1 MQVRVLLFG
10 SLREAAGA
18 KEFSVELPERARVVA
33 LRALLVSSQPAFEG
47 LAGRLRVAVNR
58 EFAAD
63 DAVLAEGDE
72 VAFLPPVSGG
82 SRSHAGAGDDRPRC
96 TISERPLDADAVAA
110 RVVGPD
116 AGGVVS
122 FVGAVRDNARGRM
135 IRHLVYEAYPA
146 MALAEMERI
155 CDAAAQR
162 WPGARVAIAHR
173 VGHLEVGDL
182 AVVVV
187 AAAAHRAEAF
197 EACRFAIDTLKETV
211 PIWKKE
217 VSTDGAYWVDD
228 HP

>member
-18 KEFSVELPERARVVA
+18 KELSVALPERARVVA
-33 LRALLVSSQPAFEG
+33 LRELLMASQPAFEK

-58 EFAAD
+58 EFATD
-63 DAVLAEGDE
+63 DAVLGDGDE

-82 SRSHAGAGDDRPRC
+82 SSRHANADDDRARC
-96 TISERPLDADAVAA
+96 TISVRPLDAEAVAA
-110 RVVGPD
+110 RVAGAD

-122 FVGAVRDNARGRM
+122 FIGAVRDHARGRA
-135 IRHLVYEAYPA
+135 IRHLEYEAYPA
-146 MALAEMERI
+146 MALGEMERI

-162 WPGARVAIAHR
+162 WPAARVAIAHR
-173 VGHLEVGDL
+173 VGHLEIGDL

-217 VSTDGAYWVDD
+217 VATDGEYWVDD

>member
-1 MQVRVLLFG
+1 MRVLVLLFG

-18 KEFSVELPERARVVA
+18 KELSVELPERARVVE
-33 LRALLVSSQPAFEG
+33 LRALLALSQPAFEAV
-47 LAGRLRVAVNR
+47 AGRLRVAVNR

-63 DAVLAEGDE
+63 DAMLADGDE

-82 SRSHAGAGDDRPRC
+82 SGSHAGEDDERSRC

-116 AGGVVS
+116 AGGVVT
-122 FVGAVRDNARGRM
+122 FVGAVRDNARGRA
-135 IRHLVYEAYPA
+135 IRHLEYEAYPA

-155 CDAAAQR
+155 CEAAAQR
-162 WPGARVAIAHR
+162 WPGVRVAIAHR

-217 VSTDGAYWVDD
+217 VATDGEYWVDD